1 MSCSAPRWSG
11 INTVVEK
18 LLRSPI
24 RTTQREGKIFY
35 RHICMKKKKS
45 HYHKQPK
52 PVQPHL
58 RVRLQSCFFDI
69 TYIFLNKECYLNRK
83 RVAKSYCILYT
94 CKCIFYIFASICV
107 QVCSIFLLFRGGWEV
122 WARLGI
128 VSLFTCVIN
137 SISFERYKTNL
148 VPSFLPA
155 LSGSTCI
162 ISLANHYNTSVDAA
176 IVRRLWRDD
185 QVECMREE
193 CGVVCRKMSLSF
205 SWFCLVPGW
214 LGVKGRQVFFFLCHL
229 PSCS

>member
-1 MSCSAPRWSG
+1 
-11 INTVVEK
+11 
-18 LLRSPI
+18 
-24 RTTQREGKIFY
+24 
-35 RHICMKKKKS
+35 MKKKKS
-45 HYHKQPK
+45 HYHEQPK

-107 QVCSIFLLFRGGWEV
+107 QVCSIFLLFGGGREV

-176 IVRRLWRDD
+176 IVRRLWCDD

-193 CGVVCRKMSLSF
+193 WGMVCRKCCCHFHGSVALLVGWGQWATLFFTIFTAVPENDLFPHIVYMVKAKLA
-205 SWFCLVPGW
+205 FCEAPHFHWNYDSSPFQL
-214 LGVKGRQVFFFLCHL
+214 RLCS
-229 PSCS
+229 P